1 MRRLLCSAFLLP
13 LIALAGGKA
22 DLMKVRTVLN
32 DGEYV
37 GNTAPVFATPRE
49 TPREHPGGLDFLG
62 RIDTVGGTT
71 YDWQANGPSD
81 QYIYVAPRYF
91 LWVGA

>member
-1 MRRLLCSAFLLP
+1 MHRTAILVAGLSA
-13 LIALAGGKA
+13 IVLAGAGT
-22 DLMKVRTVLN
+22 DIV
-32 DGEYV
+32 
-37 GNTAPVFATPRE
+37 
-49 TPREHPGGLDFLG
+49 G